1 MTPAERFGRNLFMAR
16 RRVGLSQE
24 QLARLAALHRT
35 QIGMLEHGQ
44 RTPKIDTLV
53 KLKTVLE
60 VSADDLLTGIE
71 WIPPALVREGQFR
84 EDGR

>member
-1 MTPAERFGRNLFMAR
+1 MTPAEQFGRNLFMAR

-24 QLARLAALHRT
+24 QLAALAALHRT
-35 QIGMLEHGQ
+35 EIGMLEHGQ
-44 RTPKIDTLV
+44 RLPRIDTLV
-53 KLKTVLE
+53 KLKTALE

-71 WIPPALVREGQFR
+71 WMPPAPARQGQFR